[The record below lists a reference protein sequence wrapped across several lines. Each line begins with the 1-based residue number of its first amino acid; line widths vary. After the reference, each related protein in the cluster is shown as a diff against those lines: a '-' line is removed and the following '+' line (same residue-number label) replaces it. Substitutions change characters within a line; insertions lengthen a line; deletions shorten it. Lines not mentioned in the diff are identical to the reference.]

1 MELQTTGQGEGPA
14 LGDGTPQP
22 GVLAYVSRFAGASA
36 GSLVALQLALGYTP
50 DDIDEMARTTNMDKE
65 MRDGPCSWCCG
76 PCHCFSV
83 CCGVAQ
89 LLSCCGFHL
98 NALCCRKKPLG
109 LNPGKRLEA
118 WIGDCIEKKTGRADT
133 TFNDLY
139 EMTGTWNAE
148 TGKFEGVRVLH

>member
-1 MELQTTGQGEGPA
+1 MRLNFRGHF
-14 LGDGTPQP
+14 LWI
-22 GVLAYVSRFAGASA
+22 F
-36 GSLVALQLALGYTP
+36 SL
-50 DDIDEMARTTNMDKE
+50 
-65 MRDGPCSWCCG
+65 
-76 PCHCFSV
+76 
-83 CCGVAQ
+83 